1 LLEGFMADPKGGK
14 LAAVVDGTDVHPKNA
29 ISVAM
34 EDLSKEDR
42 EEIEHELKAEMAER
56 HSKKLACFPKTRYGV
71 IKKADMAT
79 TSRTKVGTLLSP
91 KDLVQLVDVS
101 VAIKYGADLTQFTRV
116 IVEEMCSTLD
126 TFKQEMHN
134 TLPRQ
139 VRTILQ
145 QLSGE
150 ARGKRMEGSPIAPG
164 PSIVAGM
171 VISRLWLASVRLT
184 RGLV

>member
-1 LLEGFMADPKGGK
+1 
-14 LAAVVDGTDVHPKNA
+14 VVDGVAVHPKNA
-29 ISVAM
+29 ISVAV
-34 EDLSKEDR
+34 EDLCKEDR

-56 HSKKLACFPKTRYGV
+56 HSKKLACFQKTRYGV

-79 TSRTKVGTLLSP
+79 TSRTKVDTLLSP

-116 IVEEMCSTLD
+116 IVEEMRSTLD